1 MVKSRKISIFED
13 VVNLFYPRLCAG
25 CGNPLIKGEDQI
37 CLHCLYS
44 LHRTYFHNERD
55 NVIEQ
60 IFWGRVLVKYATTYC
75 FYHKESKLQQMI
87 FKLKY
92 HGQKE
97 IGFVLGYE
105 LGNELKDSVFNEID
119 IIVPIPLHIKK
130 ERKRGYNQ
138 AEWIAQGIGRA
149 MDKPVNTKSVHRT
162 LETSTQTKKSKYER
176 WKNVEN
182 IFKVVDPEA
191 IRDKHILLVDDIIT
205 TGSTLEACIHTILE
219 TEGTVVSVATIG
231 AAKD

>member
-1 MVKSRKISIFED
+1 MVKLREISIFED

-25 CGNPLIKGEDQI
+25 CGNPLIKGESQV
-37 CLHCLYS
+37 CLHCLYN
-44 LHRTYFHNERD
+44 LHRTNFHNQRD

-60 IFWGRVLVKYATTYC
+60 IFWGRVLVRYATAYC

-97 IGFVLGYE
+97 IGFVLGHE
-105 LGNELKDSVFNEID
+105 FGNELKNSVFNEID
-119 IIVPIPLHIKK
+119 VIVPIPLHFKK

-138 AEWIAQGIGRA
+138 AEWIAQGIGKA
-149 MDKPVNTKSVHRT
+149 MDKPVNTKSVQRI
-162 LETSTQTKKSKYER
+162 LETSTQTKKSKFER

-219 TEGTVVSVATIG
+219 IEGTVVSVATIG